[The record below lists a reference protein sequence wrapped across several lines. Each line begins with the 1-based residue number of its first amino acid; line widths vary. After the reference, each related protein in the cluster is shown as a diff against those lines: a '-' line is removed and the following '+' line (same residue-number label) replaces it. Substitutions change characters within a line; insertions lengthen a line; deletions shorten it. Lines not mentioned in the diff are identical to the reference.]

1 MPQNARMNTR
11 EETTSVDRPERSK
24 GPGLLI
30 AIAVV
35 VGILIVA
42 WVVSSQIGG
51 PPTPPVPAGTADGPM
66 TPPVDEPPGP
76 LDPPP

>member
-1 MPQNARMNTR
+1 MNTR
-11 EETTSVDRPERSK
+11 EETRTDRPTKAK

-42 WVVSSQIGG
+42 WVFSSQIGG
-51 PPTPPVPAGTADGPM
+51 PPTAPVPAGTADGPPPA
-66 TPPVDEPPGP
+66 TPVDPGPGP